1 MGGGF
6 PRNSQIHSLDSGD
19 LVATEEASA
28 CSLATLVEY
37 DLGLW
42 DLVFF
47 CLSESGSNPSSVLE
61 ESVLRGSRP
70 AAAATLAAEA
80 ALAEATDEAAM
91 VSRFM
96 DRD

>member
-1 MGGGF
+1 M
-6 PRNSQIHSLDSGD
+6 
-19 LVATEEASA
+19 
-28 CSLATLVEY
+28 ATLVEY

-61 ESVLRGSRP
+61 ESVLKGSRP
-70 AAAATLAAEA
+70 AAATLAAEA

-91 VSRFM
+91 VNRFM